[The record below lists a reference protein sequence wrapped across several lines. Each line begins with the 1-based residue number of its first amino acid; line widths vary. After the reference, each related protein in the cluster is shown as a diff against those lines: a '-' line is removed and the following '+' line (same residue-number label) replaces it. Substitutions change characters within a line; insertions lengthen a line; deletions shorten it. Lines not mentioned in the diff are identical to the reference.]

1 MLRCALTACFT
12 ACSEGAL
19 LRRVNREIGGVMGRI
34 PGLVIAAMISSTA
47 LAAQEPKSA
56 EAEVL
61 AVVTAVIDG
70 MKKPDTALVRRQF
83 HTKARMITVDSRSP
97 GARIE
102 ESIDGWLQ
110 SLGRPRTEV
119 FDEQLSN
126 VRTLIDGSLASVWA
140 DYKFFRGTTL
150 NHCGVDHFLLVKEGG
165 VWKIIELA
173 DTRRREN
180 C

>member
-1 MLRCALTACFT
+1 MIKAAM
-12 ACSEGAL
+12 AVAL
-19 LRRVNREIGGVMGRI
+19 LALPNNVPVQNAQ
-34 PGLVIAAMISSTA
+34 PG
-47 LAAQEPKSA
+47 

-61 AVVTAVIDG
+61 AVVNALFDG
-70 MKKPDTALVRRQF
+70 MRKVDSAMVRPLF
-83 HTKARMITVDSRSP
+83 HPKVRLITVDSRSP

-102 ESIDGWLQ
+102 ESVEGFIKSVG
-110 SLGRPRTEV
+110 SPRTEV
-119 FDEQLSN
+119 YDERLSN
-126 VRTLIDGSLASVWA
+126 VRVMIDGSLASVWA

-165 VWKIIELA
+165 KWQIIELS

>member
-1 MLRCALTACFT
+1 MKQVCSVIMLALTWSGSMF
-12 ACSEGAL
+12 
-19 LRRVNREIGGVMGRI
+19 
-34 PGLVIAAMISSTA
+34 
-47 LAAQEPKSA
+47 AQAPKSA
-56 EAEVL
+56 DAEVL
-61 AVVTAVIDG
+61 AVVNAVVEG
-70 MKKPDTALVRRQF
+70 MKKSDTVLVRAQF
-83 HTKARMITVDSRSP
+83 HPKVRMITVESGRP
-97 GARIE
+97 EAQIE
-102 ESIDGWLQ
+102 ESIDGWIQ
-110 SLGRPRTEV
+110 SIGRPRTEV
-119 FDEQLSN
+119 LDEQLSN

>member
-1 MLRCALTACFT
+1 MKQLCSSALV
-12 ACSEGAL
+12 AL
-19 LRRVNREIGGVMGRI
+19 VW
-34 PGLVIAAMISSTA
+34 AAPLS
-47 LAAQEPKSA
+47 AQAPQSA

-61 AVVTAVIDG
+61 AVVNAVFDG
-70 MKKPDTALVRRQF
+70 MRTSDTALIRRQF
-83 HTKARMITVDSRSP
+83 HPKTRMITVDSRSP

-102 ESIDGWLQ
+102 ESIDGWIQ
-110 SLGRPRTEV
+110 SIGRPRAEV
-119 FDEQLSN
+119 YDEQLSN
-126 VRTLIDGSLASVWA
+126 VRTMIDGSLASVWA

-165 VWKIIELA
+165 TWKIIELA

>member
-1 MLRCALTACFT
+1 MNPE
-12 ACSEGAL
+12 ACSKSVL
-19 LRRVNREIGGVMGRI
+19 LQRLNRESGERMGRI
-34 PGLVIAAMISSTA
+34 PGAVIAAMICSAGLDAQAPKTA
-47 LAAQEPKSA
+47 D
-56 EAEVL
+56 AEVV
-61 AVVTAVIDG
+61 AVVNTVVDG
-70 MKKPDTALVRRQF
+70 MKTSDTALVRRQF
-83 HTKARMITVDSRSP
+83 HPKARMITVDSRNP

-140 DYKFFRGTTL
+140 DYKFFVGTRL

-165 VWKIIELA
+165 AWKIIELA

>member
-1 MLRCALTACFT
+1 
-12 ACSEGAL
+12 
-19 LRRVNREIGGVMGRI
+19 MGRI
-34 PGLVIAAMISSTA
+34 LGVVIAAMMWSA
-47 LAAQEPKSA
+47 PLAAQAPKSA

-61 AVVTAVIDG
+61 GVVNAVIAG
-70 MKKPDTALVRRQF
+70 MKTSDTALVRRQF
-83 HTKARMITVDSRSP
+83 HAKARMITVDSRNP
-97 GARIE
+97 GAQIE

-119 FDEQLSN
+119 LDEQLSN
-126 VRTLIDGSLASVWA
+126 VRTMIDGSLASVWA

-150 NHCGVDHFLLVKEGG
+150 NHCGVDHFLLVREGG